1 MINKNFDKYANKI
14 VNAFLK
20 NKIIS
25 PIPSIYTKKIS
36 NAQKFRKHCES
47 KIFKPTFYYLFYCQK
62 GHTFNQRSKIIKKF
76 IFNALKRKWSY
87 DFPQYF

>member
-1 MINKNFDKYANKI
+1 MIDKNFDKFANKI

-36 NAQKFRKHCES
+36 NAQKFRNSLKDVGHKAVSGISFKLSFEKWKH
-47 KIFKPTFYYLFYCQK
+47 
-62 GHTFNQRSKIIKKF
+62 
-76 IFNALKRKWSY
+76 
-87 DFPQYF
+87 

>member
-25 PIPSIYTKKIS
+25 PIPSIYTKK
-36 NAQKFRKHCES
+36 N
-47 KIFKPTFYYLFYCQK
+47 FK
-62 GHTFNQRSKIIKKF
+62 RSKI
-76 IFNALKRKWSY
+76 
-87 DFPQYF
+87 